1 MWVPHTVSVENKPW
15 MLHKDERKDI
25 TESLCA
31 FHMCDTLIVNPSFK
45 SKHHNLYK
53 TAKRL
58 ERDTEQLL
66 YY

>member
-15 MLHKDERKDI
+15 MLYKDERKDI
-25 TESLCA
+25 TKSLRA
-31 FHMCDTLIVNPSFK
+31 FHMCDTLIMVPSFK

-53 TAKRL
+53 TVKRL